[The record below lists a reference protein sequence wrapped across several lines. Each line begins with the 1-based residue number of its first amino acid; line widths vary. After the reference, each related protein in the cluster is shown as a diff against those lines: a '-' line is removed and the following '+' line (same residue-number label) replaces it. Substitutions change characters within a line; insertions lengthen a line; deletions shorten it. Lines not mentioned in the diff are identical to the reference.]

1 MAQHTEGFIHSREAT
16 KWMKIDEF
24 RKIRSK
30 ACDNAMHRNTVLRIA
45 SATSLKIYE
54 WIFSIFHFRLSHR
67 KKKKLTKIPLTFAG
81 AVQSSQ
87 KSLIHKSWETVGPQ
101 REYDSM

>member
-1 MAQHTEGFIHSREAT
+1 
-16 KWMKIDEF
+16 MKIDEF